1 MTMSIPNIGNVASG
15 APAAPAASASQSV
28 KATQAVGAPAVA
40 EDANDNQPDSKQLQI
55 ALDKLKKVAQA
66 SSSDLQFSV
75 DKESGKTIVRV
86 VDTITGDLIR
96 QIPSKDVLEISKSIE
111 TMQGM
116 LFKKE
121 A

>member
-1 MTMSIPNIGNVASG
+1 MSIQNVGNAASG
-15 APAAPAASASQSV
+15 AQAVTSASASQSV
-28 KATQAVGAPAVA
+28 KSNQAVNVPAAP
-40 EDANDNQPDSKQLQI
+40 EDDKNAQPDSKQLQA
-55 ALDKLKKVAQA
+55 ALDKLKKVAAA

-75 DKESGKTIVRV
+75 DKDSGKTIVRV
-86 VDTITGDLIR
+86 VDTITGDVIR